1 MATDGRAQGVDVTFN
16 PERLWR
22 IVDGGKG
29 GGKADVAMEIAEM
42 FVLTA
47 APIAQREPAP
57 DLFNIVVPFR
67 NSSLYPLTPRFPAIV
82 GFYPYARRLLSVVV
96 LLTALSGVAYADA
109 RSDAKAQVEF
119 GIAVAQRGLW
129 KEAIYRWERATQIDP
144 TYAAGFNNLAVA
156 YEHEGMLDKAAEAYE
171 RALKLEPN
179 NALVRQNFELFKEI
193 HDRTTQSQTP

>member
-1 MATDGRAQGVDVTFN
+1 M
-16 PERLWR
+16 P
-22 IVDGGKG
+22 K
-29 GGKADVAMEIAEM
+29 
-42 FVLTA
+42 
-47 APIAQREPAP
+47 
-57 DLFNIVVPFR
+57 
-67 NSSLYPLTPRFPAIV
+67 
-82 GFYPYARRLLSVVV
+82 RLLSVVV
-96 LLTALSGVAYADA
+96 LVAALSGVAYADA

-179 NALVRQNFELFKEI
+179 NVLVRQNFELFKEI
-193 HDRTTQSQTP
+193 HDRTNQSQTP